1 MPLSMF
7 RAHLTESPNL
17 IGGRGAL
24 QLTHR
29 PPDPMPTW
37 GALTIAGIGFALTC
51 VITCVTCVTCFDP
64 RYMTAD
70 SKMKKHRS
78 DRST

>member
-29 PPDPMPTW
+29 PPDPMPTLVT
-37 GALTIAGIGFALTC
+37 LTIAGIGFALTC
-51 VITCVTCVTCFDP
+51 VITCFDP